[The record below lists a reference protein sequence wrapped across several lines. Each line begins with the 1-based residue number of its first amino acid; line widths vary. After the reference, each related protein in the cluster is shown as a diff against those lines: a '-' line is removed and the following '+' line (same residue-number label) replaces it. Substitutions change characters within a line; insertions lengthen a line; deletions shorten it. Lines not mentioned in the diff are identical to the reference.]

1 MELKDYFEGTKG
13 TGVLATADD
22 KGNVNAAIYA
32 RPHFPDPEN
41 KETVAFIMAE
51 GLSHSN
57 VQFNSSV
64 SYLFIEDGPGYKGR
78 RLTLTKVSEEIDPD
92 KIAAVRRHSPT
103 CDWHDE
109 GPRYLVYFHVDGE
122 RPLV

>member
-1 MELKDYFEGTKG
+1 MGRVKPEHDQESRLREILGTAYNTMETKDGRD
-13 TGVLATADD
+13 A
-22 KGNVNAAIYA
+22 
-32 RPHFPDPEN
+32 
-41 KETVAFIMAE
+41 IMAE